1 MPIIL
6 ALFLVFSPTPCAR
19 VQEEGWLSFTNVLPQ
34 YTVYSVDVSF
44 YTLSKKETD
53 DTPTIGALNTKLKVG
68 RDIAVSR
75 DLSFLLG
82 KKVYI
87 EKVGVRWVK
96 DLMHKR
102 YKNRVDI
109 LVPSRKMAKKLGV
122 WKNKKLIILY

>member
-1 MPIIL
+1 MCIIL
-6 ALFLVFSPTPCAR
+6 ALFLIFSPTPCTQ
-19 VQEEGWLSFTNVLPQ
+19 VQEEVWMCFIDKLPQ
-34 YTVYSVDVSF
+34 YTVYTVDVSF
-44 YTLSKKETD
+44 YTLSKRETD
-53 DTPTIGALNTKLKVG
+53 NTPTIGALNTKLKVG

-102 YKNRVDI
+102 YKNRVDV

-122 WKNKKLIILY
+122 WKNKKLIVLP